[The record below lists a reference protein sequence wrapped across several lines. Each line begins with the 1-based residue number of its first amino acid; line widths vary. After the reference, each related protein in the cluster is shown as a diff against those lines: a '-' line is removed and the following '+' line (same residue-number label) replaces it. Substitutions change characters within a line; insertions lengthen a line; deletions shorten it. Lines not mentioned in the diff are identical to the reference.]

1 MSPPADDVGDSDEET
16 KALVYRHLLSVSR
29 ELADQFKHEFSLDEK
44 KGPTNVLN
52 LEEIVE
58 VSQLLAETMALNTL
72 IYRHLLSS
80 IPEMAEEFK
89 AEFGLDQQ
97 KDPPNANMAFH
108 LEEIVKHS
116 PLVAASPVGKKRKT
130 GELDLISN

>member
-1 MSPPADDVGDSDEET
+1 MSPPAADVGDSDEET
-16 KALVYRHLLSVSR
+16 KALVYRYLLSVSR

-72 IYRHLLSS
+72 IYHHLLSS
-80 IPEMAEEFK
+80 RGEYSSLLDHSGDLMKIGWRGD
-89 AEFGLDQQ
+89 FGSIWRGD
-97 KDPPNANMAFH
+97 FGR
-108 LEEIVKHS
+108 VFFW
-116 PLVAASPVGKKRKT
+116 T
-130 GELDLISN
+130 F